1 MAATGAAGGAWAAD
15 ELMTQDQNTAPAR
28 AGRREWT
35 GLAVLALPCM
45 VYAMDLT
52 VLNLALPALAAEFR
66 PSAVQLLWVVDIYGF
81 MVAGFL
87 ITMGTLGD
95 RFGRRRLLLI
105 GAAAFAAASVL
116 AALARSADTL
126 VAARALLGVAG
137 ATVAPSTMSLIRNM
151 FHDATER
158 QFAIGVWIAA
168 FSAGSA
174 IGPLVGG
181 VLMQFF
187 GWPSVFWA
195 AVPVMALVLLLGPLL
210 LPEYRDPEAGRIDL
224 PSVALSL
231 AAVLVATW
239 GIKSLAEHGLAVL
252 PLLAVL
258 AGAGIGVL
266 FVRRQRRLPYPL
278 LDLRLLADR
287 RIRLAIAIYGLTGL
301 AMAGTYLLMT
311 QYLQLV
317 LGLAPLQ
324 AGLAVLPWSL
334 AFLAGALLAP
344 RWARRFGVMP
354 TMRSGL
360 VMATLSFVLLLA
372 TGGPWA
378 LAVLVVATVMMGL
391 GLSPVFTLGNEMI
404 ITAAPVQRAGS
415 ASALSETVIE
425 FAAAIGIALGGSLAT
440 LIYRTRLVTLLPDPL
455 PGEALATLGG
465 ALAAADGLAPA
476 AGAAL
481 LQAARAAF
489 TLAFHSTTAVAAVLA
504 AIAVLLALRLGRLD
518 AQARRAREAQA
529 RSL

>member
-1 MAATGAAGGAWAAD
+1 MSEHETTGA
-15 ELMTQDQNTAPAR
+15 PR
-28 AGRREWT
+28 AGRREWI

-66 PSAVQLLWVVDIYGF
+66 PSAVQMLWIVDIYGF

-95 RFGRRRLLLI
+95 RYGRRRLLMI

-195 AVPVMALVLLLGPLL
+195 AVPVMALVLLLGPVL
-210 LPEYRDPEAGRIDL
+210 LPEYRDPDAGGIDL

-239 GIKSLAEHGLAVL
+239 GIKTLAEQGLAAL

-258 AGAGIGVL
+258 AGVAIGVL
-266 FVRRQRRLPYPL
+266 FVRRQRTLPYPL

-344 RWARRFGVMP
+344 RWARRWGVMP
-354 TMRSGL
+354 TLRTGL
-360 VMATLSFVLLLA
+360 AMATLSFVLLLGTA
-372 TGGPWA
+372 GPWP
-378 LAVLVVATVMMGL
+378 LAVLVLATVMMGL

-425 FAAAIGIALGGSLAT
+425 FAAAVGIALGGSLAT
-440 LIYRTRLVTLLPDPL
+440 LIYRTRLTALLPEAP
-455 PGEALATLGG
+455 PAGALATLGG
-465 ALAAADGLAPA
+465 AVAEAAALPA
-476 AGAAL
+476 TAGQALVAAA
-481 LQAARAAF
+481 QQSF
-489 TLAFHSTTAVAAVLA
+489 TLAFHATCVVATAVGLVAM
-504 AIAVLLALRLGRLD
+504 LLARRL
-518 AQARRAREAQA
+518 ARPGASKAIV
-529 RSL
+529 